1 LARPAADTSPSSEGN
16 LRKEREAVM
25 PNIKIISRMLWNRVS
40 ISDLA
45 EKLDIIVDEVVD
57 MLGAEMTVMERYEV
71 LSAISEII
79 MERDIS

>member
-1 LARPAADTSPSSEGN
+1 MS
-16 LRKEREAVM
+16 
-25 PNIKIISRMLWNRVS
+25 NIKIISRMLWNRVS

-45 EKLDIIVDEVVD
+45 DKLDIAVDEVVD
-57 MLGAEMTVMERYEV
+57 LLNSEMTVMERYEV

>member
-1 LARPAADTSPSSEGN
+1 
-16 LRKEREAVM
+16 M

-45 EKLDIIVDEVVD
+45 NKLDITVNEVVD
-57 MLGAEMTVMERYEV
+57 LLGAEMTVMERYEV

-79 MERDIS
+79 MERDIA

>member
-1 LARPAADTSPSSEGN
+1 
-16 LRKEREAVM
+16 M

-45 EKLDIIVDEVVD
+45 NKLDITVDEVVD

-79 MERDIS
+79 MERDIA

>member
-1 LARPAADTSPSSEGN
+1 
-16 LRKEREAVM
+16 M

-45 EKLDIIVDEVVD
+45 EKLDITVDEVVD
-57 MLGAEMTVMERYEV
+57 LLNSEMTVMERFEV

>member
-1 LARPAADTSPSSEGN
+1 
-16 LRKEREAVM
+16 M
-25 PNIKIISRMLWNRVS
+25 FNIKIISRMLWNRVS

-45 EKLDIIVDEVVD
+45 EKLDITVDEVVD
-57 MLGAEMTVMERYEV
+57 LLNSEMTVMERYEV

>member
-1 LARPAADTSPSSEGN
+1 
-16 LRKEREAVM
+16 M
-25 PNIKIISRMLWNRVS
+25 FNIKIISRMLWNRVS

-45 EKLDIIVDEVVD
+45 NKLDITVDEVVD
-57 MLGAEMTVMERYEV
+57 LLNSEMTVMERYEV

>member
-1 LARPAADTSPSSEGN
+1 MS
-16 LRKEREAVM
+16 
-25 PNIKIISRMLWNRVS
+25 NIKIISRMLWNRVS

-45 EKLDIIVDEVVD
+45 NKLDITVDEVVD
-57 MLGAEMTVMERYEV
+57 LLNSEMTVMERYEV

>member
-1 LARPAADTSPSSEGN
+1 
-16 LRKEREAVM
+16 M

-45 EKLDIIVDEVVD
+45 EKLDITVDEVVD
-57 MLGAEMTVMERYEV
+57 MLNTKMTVMERYEV

-79 MERDIS
+79 MERDIA